1 MDSAE
6 ERQQLPGLIIFRK
19 NQGPMAEVG
28 RVVTV

>member
-6 ERQQLPGLIIFRK
+6 ERQQLPSLIKFK